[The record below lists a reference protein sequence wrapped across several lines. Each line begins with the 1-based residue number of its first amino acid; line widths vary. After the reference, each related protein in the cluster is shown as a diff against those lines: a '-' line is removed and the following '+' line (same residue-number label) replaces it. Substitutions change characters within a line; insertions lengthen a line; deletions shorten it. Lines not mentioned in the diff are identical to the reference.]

1 MSSYDQY
8 VKDDKF
14 LHYYNEYQE
23 RYAKQIAERD
33 KVMLKLIAAATGG
46 QPASLLDIGCST
58 GNLLLH
64 AKRFFPNLTMTGGEL
79 AESSLTAARANPEL
93 SGVEFRTM
101 DMLDI
106 PGHYDVIVANAV
118 AVYFSWEEYEAAM
131 RSVAKALKP
140 GGTYLAF
147 EWLHPHPQDLMI
159 IEESIS
165 HPEGLKIHFRPYEK
179 TAKVLRSA
187 GFKSVDFRPFEIAID
202 IPHNPAE
209 KDVVTH
215 TEMTDTGHRLQFRGA
230 LFQPWCH
237 MVATV

>member
-1 MSSYDQY
+1 MSSYDHY
-8 VKDDKF
+8 VNDEKF
-14 LHYYNEYQE
+14 LNYYNDYQE

-33 KVMLKLIAAATGG
+33 KVMLKLIASATGG
-46 QPASLLDIGCST
+46 QVASLLDIGCST

-64 AKRFFPNLTMTGGEL
+64 TKRFFPNLELTGGEL
-79 AESSLTAARANPEL
+79 AESSLTTARSNPDL
-93 SGVEFRTM
+93 AGVNFTTM
-101 DMLDI
+101 DMLNI
-106 PGHYDVIVANAV
+106 KGQYDVIVANAV

-147 EWLHPHPQDLMI
+147 EWLHPYPQDLTI
-159 IEESIS
+159 VETSIS

-179 TAKVLRSA
+179 TSAVMRAA
-187 GFKSVDFRPFEIAID
+187 GFNSIDFKPFEIPID
-202 IPHNPAE
+202 IPHNPEE

-215 TEMTDTGHRLQFRGA
+215 TEKMDDGERLQFRGA

-237 MVATV
+237 MVAKL